1 MKNGISISLIH
12 GYARTMPDDRTDPT
26 TTGWQNV
33 LREIR
38 RRLNMTRRLP
48 DEPPL
53 HPVEEAEQAAWQTAH
68 DAVLDRIAEMDDAIP
83 TD

>member
-1 MKNGISISLIH
+1 M
-12 GYARTMPDDRTDPT
+12 TDPRDAT
-26 TTGWQNV
+26 ITGWQNV

-38 RRLNMTRRLP
+38 RKLNLTRRLP

-53 HPVEEAEQAAWQTAH
+53 HAVEMAEHAAWQVAH
-68 DAVLDRIAEMDDAIP
+68 DAVLHRIAEMGDGDRSG